1 MILPG
6 LQLFDDRAA
15 QRSAAGQMA
24 LDEALLELSAAPV
37 LRVYRWSVPVLS
49 FGYFLSF
56 ADAAAEQSAHEGLM
70 RRWTGGG
77 LVHHGADVPWSL
89 VVPRVAEEALQST
102 RGAYA
107 ALHSALAA
115 ALEKCG
121 TATAMHPPESPAP
134 TGGLC
139 FQAPAP
145 GDLLGGDGRKLAGA
159 GQRRTRLG
167 LLHQGTIHGVN
178 LPAHFPSLLAASLA
192 DSVQPFHP
200 PSGLEARAAE
210 LETCRYSTPG
220 WLRLR

>member
-1 MILPG
+1 MILPA
-6 LQLFDDRAA
+6 LQFFDDRAA

-24 LDEALLELSAAPV
+24 LDEALLELASEPV

-56 ADAAAEQSAHEGLM
+56 EDAAAAQGEHEGLM

-77 LVHHGADVPWSL
+77 LVHHGSDLPWSL
-89 VVPRVAEEALQST
+89 IVPRTAEEALQST

-115 ALEKCG
+115 ALAQCG

-134 TGGLC
+134 SGGLC

-145 GDLLGGDGRKLAGA
+145 GDLLGGDGTKLAGA
-159 GQRRTRLG
+159 GQRRNRLG
-167 LLHQGTIHGVN
+167 LLHQGTIDGV
-178 LPAHFPSLLAASLA
+178 PVPDHFPSLLAASLA
-192 DSVQPFHP
+192 DSVRLFQPP
-200 PSGLEARAAE
+200 PGLAARAAA
-210 LETCRYSTPG
+210 LEKSRYATAE